1 MKKEDIIKEL
11 KTVYDPEMPSIDVFT
26 LGLIYDIDIH
36 ENNKVTITHT
46 LTSMLCP
53 AADEITKNIKEA
65 GERAAGALHSLSRGR
80 ALARPSSP
88 RVSTNPFFVI
98 ILFSRVFDRRLACA
112 RSARASLNRELSNP
126 QNR

>member
-1 MKKEDIIKEL
+1 MIKEDIIKEL

-36 ENNKVTITHT
+36 ENNKVKITHT

-65 GERAAGALHSLSRGR
+65 GERAAGKDN
-80 ALARPSSP
+80 
-88 RVSTNPFFVI
+88 VKVI
-98 ILFSRVFDRRLACA
+98 LTHTPPFSRDM
-112 RSARASLNRELSNP
+112 LSEEAKLILGL
-126 QNR
+126 